1 VAELVVGVIGGGNVG
16 CALAAHLTL
25 SGATVRLCTRSE
37 ARLEPIRQI
46 GEITLTGAVSGSA
59 RIAMLTTSVREAV
72 IGADVV
78 AVTVPTPALPFYAGP
93 LAEACVTD

>member
-1 VAELVVGVIGGGNVG
+1 
-16 CALAAHLTL
+16 
-25 SGATVRLCTRSE
+25 
-37 ARLEPIRQI
+37 
-46 GEITLTGAVSGSA
+46 
-59 RIAMLTTSVREAV
+59 MLTTSVREAV